1 MGWGRYGFEYRE
13 YVPVARKKAMAVA
26 AAKKLA
32 EKEKRKPAPV
42 VIEGRKITKT
52 FWGQAWCDNLEAYSD
67 FANRLPRGA
76 TYVRNGSVADLVI
89 QAKKIKAIVGGS
101 EVYTVTIEIDSLSKK
116 AWTQLKQDCSS
127 SIDSLFDLL
136 SGKFSD
142 GVMQRLTRK
151 ADGLFP
157 SPKEI
162 KLDCSCP
169 DYSDCCKHIAAVMY
183 GVGAR
188 LDKQPELLFLLRDVD
203 HQELVTEAVSDGNLE
218 QELSSG
224 ANTLDGADLGAMFGI
239 ELVPVASASKKK
251 PAAKKPVAGRKKTAT
266 AKAVPAKPVAVKVD
280 AAKMTRVKTV
290 AGKPKATRATLAVK
304 KKKVPTRVAS
314 VKTAAA
320 AALVAMKTAAKKTV
334 TKSPAKTAVKKKL
347 TTKAARKVEAKLP
360 K

>member
-1 MGWGRYGFEYRE
+1 
-13 YVPVARKKAMAVA
+13 
-26 AAKKLA
+26 
-32 EKEKRKPAPV
+32 
-42 VIEGRKITKT
+42 
-52 FWGQAWCDNLEAYSD
+52 
-67 FANRLPRGA
+67 
-76 TYVRNGSVADLVI
+76 
-89 QAKKIKAIVGGS
+89 
-101 EVYTVTIEIDSLSKK
+101 
-116 AWTQLKQDCSS
+116 
-127 SIDSLFDLL
+127 
-136 SGKFSD
+136 
-142 GVMQRLTRK
+142 MQRLTRK

-239 ELVPVASASKKK
+239 ELEPVASGSTKK

-290 AGKPKATRATLAVK
+290 AAKPKATRATSAVK